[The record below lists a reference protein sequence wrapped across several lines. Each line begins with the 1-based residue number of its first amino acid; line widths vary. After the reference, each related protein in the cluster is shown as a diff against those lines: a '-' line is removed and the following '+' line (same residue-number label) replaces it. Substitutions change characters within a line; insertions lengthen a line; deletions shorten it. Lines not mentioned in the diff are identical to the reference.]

1 MEMRNMHRDEMP
13 KNLLRYNLQ
22 YFAADGGGGEKTE
35 PASAK
40 KMTDAR
46 EEGQVAKS
54 RELGSAL
61 ALIALFLILKY
72 FGGSMAQD
80 FLDVFRSMYGKIPEL
95 AGDSGTLTVKGAG
108 ALMNLMALKILA
120 ILAPVLIIAT
130 ATAIAADVVQVGWK
144 VTSKPMMPKLS
155 KINPISGFKRMF
167 SVQSLAELVKSIL
180 KIGVISY
187 VAYDTL
193 KDQMGFMFI
202 LYDMPL
208 PTAIGMVCDMVI
220 SLGLKISFI
229 YLIIGFG
236 DYAFQKFKLKKDLKM
251 TKQEVRD
258 EYKNS
263 EGNPEIK
270 GKIKSRM
277 REASQKRMMK
287 AVPTADVVI
296 TNPTHFAVAIKYDTE
311 ASKAPVVIAKGE
323 DYLAMKIKETAKE
336 NKIEIVENK
345 PLARMLYHN
354 VDVDAEIPPELYQ
367 AVAEVL
373 AYVYSLKK
381 Q

>member
-54 RELGSAL
+54 KELGSAL
-61 ALIALFLILKY
+61 ALIALFMILKY

-80 FLDVFRSMYGKIPEL
+80 FLDVFRSIYGKIPEL
-95 AGDSGTLTVKGAG
+95 AGGSGTLTVKGAG

-130 ATAIAADVVQVGWK
+130 ATAIAADIVQVGWK

>member
-1 MEMRNMHRDEMP
+1 MEMRNMNRDEMP

-80 FLDVFRSMYGKIPEL
+80 FLDVFRSIYGKIPEL
-95 AGDSGTLTVKGAG
+95 AGGSGTLTVKGAG

>member
-80 FLDVFRSMYGKIPEL
+80 FLDVFRSIYGKIPEL
-95 AGDSGTLTVKGAG
+95 AGGSGTLTVKGAG

>member
-1 MEMRNMHRDEMP
+1 MEMRNMNRDEMP

-54 RELGSAL
+54 KELGSAL

-80 FLDVFRSMYGKIPEL
+80 FLDVFRSIYGKIPEL
-95 AGDSGTLTVKGAG
+95 AGGSGTLTVKGAG